1 MIEAPVFVGTAAVSS
16 HHAKVHFRHSAGS
29 YADKSY
35 SRDHEIHFKGGIVVR
50 ASSAPAY
57 GGSSD
62 AVDPEDAFT
71 GALSSCHML
80 TFLAVAAI
88 KGFEVAEYVDEA
100 EGTLDKNAEGRMAMT
115 RVVLRPRVTF
125 TGRQP
130 SSEELA
136 MLHERAHKGCFIGNS
151 VKTEVVIEPMEA

>member
-1 MIEAPVFVGTAAVSS
+1 MSS
-16 HHAKVHFRHSAGS
+16 HHAKIHFRHSAGS

-35 SRDHEIHFKGGIVVR
+35 SRDHELHFKGGIVVR
-50 ASSAPAY
+50 ASSATGF
-57 GGSSD
+57 GGSAD

-100 EGTLDKNAEGRMAMT
+100 VGTLDKNVDGKMAMT
-115 RVVLRPRVTF
+115 RVVLRPRVSF

-130 SSEELA
+130 SAEELA
-136 MLHERAHKGCFIGNS
+136 MLHERAHKGCFIANS
-151 VKTEVVIEPMEA
+151 VKTEVLVEPAGA